1 MYWILLL
8 GLALAWGLQSFLIH
22 QLWRNGLEVE
32 LSFRDRYIY
41 EGDTSVLREIVV
53 NDKWLPLP
61 ALEVRI
67 AMSSSLGFTGAAA
80 ENSGVSDQT
89 YKRDVFSFLFHQ
101 KITRSLTFVGK
112 KRGYYEIRQADIKSY
127 DFFYNHLGYAEFP
140 VHTVLYVYP
149 AQVDARRLDI
159 VCTAI
164 SGSVLVQNQLF
175 PDPFEFAGIREYQPA
190 DPLNRMNWKAS
201 MRMGTYMVNKFDST
215 TNLDLTLI
223 FDVEDSHIW
232 KADTL
237 VEETIRIVS
246 SLAARLVKARMPVE
260 LFSNAA
266 VTGVEKPD
274 KDRGLCMKLPAN
286 ASHMAKLN
294 QQLACINGCTMSCEK
309 LLAGM
314 ELPKNS
320 ERLQVLV
327 SKNMDAEIIE
337 AVSALATVQTPVFW
351 IIPVLS
357 ADAESAV
364 SIPNVRTFLWEVK
377 L

>member
-127 DFFYNHLGYAEFP
+127 DFFYNHLGYAQFP

-175 PDPFEFAGIREYQPA
+175 PDPFEFAGIREYQPT

-201 MRMGTYMVNKFDST
+201 MRMGTYMVNQFDST

-237 VEETIRIVS
+237 VEEPIRIVS
-246 SLAARLVKARMPVE
+246 
-260 LFSNAA
+260 
-266 VTGVEKPD
+266 
-274 KDRGLCMKLPAN
+274 
-286 ASHMAKLN
+286 
-294 QQLACINGCTMSCEK
+294 
-309 LLAGM
+309 
-314 ELPKNS
+314 
-320 ERLQVLV
+320 
-327 SKNMDAEIIE
+327 
-337 AVSALATVQTPVFW
+337 
-351 IIPVLS
+351 
-357 ADAESAV
+357 
-364 SIPNVRTFLWEVK
+364 
-377 L
+377 